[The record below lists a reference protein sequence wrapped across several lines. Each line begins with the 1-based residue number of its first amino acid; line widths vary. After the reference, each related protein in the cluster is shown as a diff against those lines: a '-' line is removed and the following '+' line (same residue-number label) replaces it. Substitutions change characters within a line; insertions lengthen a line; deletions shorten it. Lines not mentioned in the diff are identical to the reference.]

1 MRAVLIAALSAAC
14 LLGRPVWAA
23 GGEKSAAPPEST
35 QIVGRGLDA
44 PTAVMARSL
53 LFPGWG
59 QAKNGMWVKA
69 VAVAAIEGS
78 LLERVLFEDRIAR
91 RYGSLAERLPVDD
104 PARVPYDQGLARHR
118 AHRRDF
124 IWWTSLFV
132 LLSMGD
138 AYTDAHLKRFDVRLQ
153 DSPPAEGSRGGG
165 SGGVRLEISLR
176 N

>member
-1 MRAVLIAALSAAC
+1 MRAFLIAALLAAC
-14 LLGRPVWAA
+14 VAGRPVSAA
-23 GGEKSAAPPEST
+23 DGEKPAAPAEST
-35 QIVGRGLDA
+35 IVVGRGLDA

-69 VAVAAIEGS
+69 VAVAAIETS
-78 LLERVLFEDRIAR
+78 LLERVFFEDRIAR
-91 RYGSLAERLPVDD
+91 RYGTLAERLPVDD

-124 IWWTSLFV
+124 IWWTSLFA

-138 AYTDAHLKRFDVRLQ
+138 AYVDAHLKRFDVRLQ
-153 DSPPAEGSRGGG
+153 DSASPSGPP
-165 SGGVRLEISLR
+165 GGVRLEISLR